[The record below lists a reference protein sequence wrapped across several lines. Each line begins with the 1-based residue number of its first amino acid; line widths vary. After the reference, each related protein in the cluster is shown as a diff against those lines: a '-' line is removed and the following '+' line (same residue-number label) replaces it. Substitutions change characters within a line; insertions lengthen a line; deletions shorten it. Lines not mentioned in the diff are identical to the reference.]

1 MTFAAARNIRIA
13 AGGLSL
19 GVLVLAGSWWAQSN
33 MGAQLLPHGFCITG
47 SPGLLWLHVISDAV
61 TAMSYLV
68 IPVALLYVIR
78 RRPDVPF
85 GWLGLLFGAFIVAC
99 GTTHAMGVWT
109 IWNPDYWYAGSLKA
123 FTALVSVASAAALFR
138 LVPTLLIQPSAA
150 QLRTVNAALERE
162 VASRVEAEKALQAA
176 KHELEARLQR
186 TEVLLQSNSDL
197 QQFAFIASHDLRSP
211 LRSITGYLDLLQT
224 RYRESLDGK
233 AFDLIKRTAGAA
245 AKMDRLTD
253 GLLSYAR
260 LDGYEQPLQE
270 IDCSKCVA
278 DSLLLIDSD
287 IAESGATLQIDDLP
301 QVVGNPIQLTQLFQN
316 LIDNAIKYRHQRP
329 LVVKVSAKRGDG
341 HWLFSVADNGLGI
354 DAQHRHRIFKIF
366 ERLHVDGDRSG
377 SGIGLAVC
385 QRIVER
391 RGGRLW
397 VESTAGEGSTFFFTM
412 PDIRPAQ

>member
-1 MTFAAARNIRIA
+1 MTFAAARNVRIA

-19 GVLVLAGSWWAQSN
+19 GVLVLAGSWWAQST
-33 MGAQLLPHGFCITG
+33 MGAQFLPHGFCITG
-47 SPGLLWLHVISDAV
+47 SPSLLWLHVISDAV
-61 TAMSYLV
+61 IALSYLA
-68 IPVALLYVIR
+68 IPIALLYIIQ

-85 GWLGLLFGAFIVAC
+85 GWLGVLFGAFIVAC

-123 FTALVSVASAAALFR
+123 FTALVSVATAAALFR
-138 LVPTLLIQPSAA
+138 LVPTLLVQPSAA

-162 VASRVEAEKALQAA
+162 VATRVEAEKALQAA
-176 KHELEARLQR
+176 KQELEARLER
-186 TEVLLQSNSDL
+186 TEVLLRSNSDL

-211 LRSITGYLDLLQT
+211 LRSITGYLDLLQS
-224 RYRESLDGK
+224 RYRESLDAK

-260 LDGYEQPLQE
+260 LDAYEQPLQE
-270 IDCSKCVA
+270 IDCNKCVA
-278 DSLLLIDSD
+278 ESLLLIDGD
-287 IAESGATLQIDDLP
+287 ITESGATLQIDDLP
-301 QVVGNPIQLTQLFQN
+301 HVVGNPIQLTQLFQN
-316 LIDNAIKYRHQRP
+316 LIGNAIKYRQQHP
-329 LVVKVSAKRGDG
+329 PVVKVSGKRGDG
-341 HWLFSVADNGLGI
+341 YWLFSVADNGLGI
-354 DAQHRHRIFKIF
+354 EAQHRERIFKIF
-366 ERLHVDGDRSG
+366 ERLDVDGGRSG

-397 VESTAGEGSTFFFTM
+397 VESTLGEGSTFFFTV
-412 PDIRPAQ
+412 PDIRSAQ